1 MRKCLY
7 EKITLAGNFNAQE
20 GEQLLHTFLYQHEL
34 HSINK
39 NPMCRGEFTAV
50 ITRLMS
56 KCP

>member
-39 NPMCRGEFTAV
+39 NPTCYKNVSNLTLIQVQKSE
-50 ITRLMS
+50 
-56 KCP
+56 